1 MARKNLLQGLMDEAK
16 AGDDKA
22 PSPAPSSAKP
32 ATPRYKK
39 GAIGA
44 VSQSIADLKSRS
56 VSDIDVG
63 LIDMAGNVDRLD
75 HDEADHKALMQSIRD
90 YGQQVPVL
98 LRPNPENPER
108 FQVVY
113 GRRRLRALKDLGI
126 AAKALIRDLDDRE
139 LLIAQGQENTARKD
153 LTFIERANFAR
164 QMLEAGYDRKI
175 IGDALH
181 VDKTVIS
188 RMLTVA
194 DLIPVELIEAI
205 GPAPSVGRDRW
216 LALSGLL
223 EKTQMNAADAVAL
236 VNGDVSS
243 DQRFKS
249 LLMHIEAQVA
259 ARAPSKPKKTPTA
272 HPLKDAQGDE
282 FGRVTWSGGKMVV
295 TLTEETD
302 GFDDWLLKNLSEI
315 HQDWKNRSGE

>member
-1 MARKNLLQGLMDEAK
+1 MARKNLLKDLMESAENPT
-16 AGDDKA
+16 
-22 PSPAPSSAKP
+22 PSPAPSDKPKP

-44 VSQSIADLKSRS
+44 VSQSLADLKSRS
-56 VSDIDVG
+56 VSEIDVS
-63 LIDMAGNVDRLD
+63 LIDMAGNVDRLEHND
-75 HDEADHKALMQSIRD
+75 ADHEALMRSISE

-98 LRPNPENPER
+98 LRHHPENPDR

-113 GRRRLRALKDLGI
+113 GRRRLRALKDLGL

-139 LLIAQGQENTARKD
+139 LIIAQGQENTARKD

-164 QMLEAGYDRKI
+164 QMLDAGYDRKV

-216 LALSGLL
+216 LALSNLL
-223 EKTQMNAADAVAL
+223 TTSQTSPEDAVGMIRPEEA
-236 VNGDVSS
+236 S
-243 DQRFKS
+243 DQRFKF
-249 LLMHIEAQVA
+249 LLEQIEAKA
-259 ARAPSKPKKTPTA
+259 HAKAPKKKKTPTA
-272 HPLKDAQGDE
+272 HPLKDASGDE

-295 TLTEETD
+295 TIAEDAD
-302 GFDDWLLKNLSEI
+302 GFDEWLLQHLTDI
-315 HQDWKNRSGE
+315 HRDWKTETGE